1 MRRDQVPD
9 RLNVLADAGI
19 RCKRPL
25 QPGRMPGQ
33 FFQPDCDLDHQPLGE
48 RHPRGVIVDIRHLA
62 ASGSCLRTHTP
73 GHAPPPASGSDEAD
87 RARAGRWNVRTGRS
101 FRRREGRRTTRPF
114 ILRLSGPSRLV
125 GNVRC

>member
-48 RHPRGVIVDIRHLA
+48 RPPRGVIVDIRHLS
-62 ASGSCLRTHTP
+62 ASGSCWRTHTP
-73 GHAPPPASGSDEAD
+73 DHAPPPASGSDEAD
-87 RARAGRWNVRTGRS
+87 RTSVGRWNVRTGRS
-101 FRRREGRRTTRPF
+101 FLLCIGRRTT
-114 ILRLSGPSRLV
+114 
-125 GNVRC
+125 